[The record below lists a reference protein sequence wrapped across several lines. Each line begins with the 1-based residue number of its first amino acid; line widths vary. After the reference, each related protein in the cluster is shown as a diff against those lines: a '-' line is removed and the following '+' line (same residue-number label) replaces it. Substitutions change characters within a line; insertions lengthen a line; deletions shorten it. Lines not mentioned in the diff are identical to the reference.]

1 MNQNGGLRLRK
12 GIIVLLLLLL
22 TASSAWANGKAL
34 QERAYFPPVLMY
46 HDIKVKPINGFDV
59 SVDDFQ
65 AQLAWLEQEGYQSL
79 SMDEF
84 LQYVDAKRPF
94 PEKTV
99 LITFDDGYEGVYQ
112 YAAPALAKHKMK
124 ATFFI
129 FKKGLNSALTGYPY
143 ITDNQ
148 LRELAANPLFS
159 IQSHTMT
166 HADLSAISKQELQ
179 YELKA
184 SKQFIESVTNKP
196 CRTIAFPFGH
206 YNSEVLKTA
215 KEVGY
220 DVAFSVS
227 DLGLQGQAAKYSIP
241 RIYMGV
247 SLGQNKMELFK
258 KYLHT
263 YKTMPSEA
271 FKERFGDLPQ

>member
-1 MNQNGGLRLRK
+1 MRK
-12 GIIVLLLLLL
+12 CIVVLLLLLL
-22 TASSAWANGKAL
+22 TASSAWANGNIA

-59 SVDDFQ
+59 SVEDFQ
-65 AQLAWLEQEGYQSL
+65 AQLAWLAQEGYQSL

-84 LQYVDAKRPF
+84 LQYVEEKRPF

-112 YAAPALAKHKMK
+112 YAAPALANHKMK

-143 ITDNQ
+143 LTDKQ
-148 LRELAANPLFS
+148 LQELAANPLFS

-166 HADLSAISKQELQ
+166 HADLNAISKQELQ

-184 SKQFIESVTNKP
+184 SKQFIESVTNKS

-206 YNSEVLKTA
+206 YNSEVLQTA
-215 KEVGY
+215 KEAGY

-227 DLGLQGQAAKYSIP
+227 DLGLLGQEAKYSIP

-247 SLGQNKMELFK
+247 ALGKNKQELFK
-258 KYLHT
+258 KYLHS
-263 YKTMPSEA
+263 YKTMPPEA